1 MLTLNAID
9 LEVEMES
16 NKLRGRPKGSV
27 IPTDRK
33 ALEAV
38 ADLILREPTRR
49 PTAAIKSIVTDW
61 TDSVVHRLM
70 GKWRKE
76 KGALLD
82 EAQRRKDAK
91 GASDSAA
98 SSFAVGR
105 AMLNL
110 PAQMRGI
117 YDSPAMKVFEQ
128 IHNSPTMRV
137 FHEIQNN
144 SVIGQLKVI
153 QDNSAM
159 RIFSAMRE
167 SPAVR
172 MMREMPKIPVM
183 KVLQERERL

>member
-76 KGALLD
+76 KGALLA

-91 GASDSAA
+91 GALDSAVDNV
-98 SSFAVGR
+98 SDRRQIFAL
-105 AMLNL
+105 A
-110 PAQMRGI
+110 AQMRGI
-117 YDSPAMKVFEQ
+117 YDSPAFRVAQGLGNSPAMKVFEE
-128 IHNSPTMRV
+128 IKNSPAMRV
-137 FHEIQNN
+137 FCEIQNS
-144 SVIGQLKVI
+144 SVIRRFNAI
-153 QDNSAM
+153 QD
-159 RIFSAMRE
+159 
-167 SPAVR
+167 SPAAR